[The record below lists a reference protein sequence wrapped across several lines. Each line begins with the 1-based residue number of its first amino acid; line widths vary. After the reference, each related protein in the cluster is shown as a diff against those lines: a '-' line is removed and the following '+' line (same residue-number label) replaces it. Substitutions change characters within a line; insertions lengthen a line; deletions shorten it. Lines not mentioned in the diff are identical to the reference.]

1 MKSSP
6 WAAFFVW
13 GVQLSQIITFCSGRK
28 ALGRPLQY
36 KTQVTAD

>member
-13 GVQLSQIITFCSGRK
+13 GVQLSQIVTFVVVLLK
-28 ALGRPLQY
+28 PLQC
-36 KTQVTAD
+36 KAQVTAD